1 MGMGPI
7 GGILGYVLAPVL
19 PLTEEKMRESNPDM
33 KTVFAPA
40 QRTAPLRMRIKNVI
54 LQGTKGF

>member
-40 QRTAPLRMRIKNVI
+40 RKTAHCSPSHAYQK
-54 LQGTKGF
+54 T